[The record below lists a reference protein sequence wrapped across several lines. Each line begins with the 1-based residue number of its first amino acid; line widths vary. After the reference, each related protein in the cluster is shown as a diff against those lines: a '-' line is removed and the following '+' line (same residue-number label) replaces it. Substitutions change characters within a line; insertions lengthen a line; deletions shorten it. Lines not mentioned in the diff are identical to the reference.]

1 MMHGVRGRGAPL
13 NTPHSASSS
22 GPTCETV
29 RDCSARG
36 ITFRASMSVWT
47 SPQPIL
53 SSTGAGAPTCRSG
66 YPRAVI
72 RRARFKCLGS
82 RSARSK
88 SAAGFIVTPVK
99 QKWVLLSIEIKKI
112 RFDKILK
119 VRSSKAFKKGKNERS
134 IFFGIKCPKSCDG
147 LFVFFGALS
156 VDFDRPPFSHS
167 ATTGRS

>member
-1 MMHGVRGRGAPL
+1 VCAAGGL
-13 NTPHSASSS
+13 LSTP
-22 GPTCETV
+22 PTV
-29 RDCSARG
+29 RPLPGPRARLSGIVPPAESRSAPVCRSG
-36 ITFRASMSVWT
+36 LARSRSSRARER
-47 SPQPIL
+47 
-53 SSTGAGAPTCRSG
+53 GAPTCRSG